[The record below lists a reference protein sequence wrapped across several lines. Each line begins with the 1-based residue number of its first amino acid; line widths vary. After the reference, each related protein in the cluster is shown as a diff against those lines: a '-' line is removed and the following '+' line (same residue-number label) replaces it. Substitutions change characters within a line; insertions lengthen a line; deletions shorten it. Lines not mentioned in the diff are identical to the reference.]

1 MAAGN
6 TTLFEKMMKKS
17 IYLFLLFAVTFM
29 QQALAQDLSLFQKF
43 KFIQNGDTLP
53 YRLLLPENYDA
64 SKKYPLLLFL
74 HGRGES
80 GTDNEKQLTHG
91 AALFLKNEN
100 RKQYPAIVLF
110 PQNPVNSYWSNVQMV
125 MDNKGSRTFH
135 FINSGEPSTSMRLV
149 MSLLRH
155 IFSNYNIS
163 NQQVYVMGLSMGGMG
178 TFEIV
183 NRMPNTFAAAV
194 PICGGASPANARN
207 LVRTNWWVFHGAKDD
222 VVPPV
227 HSENM
232 VKAMRRNNVPVKFT
246 LYPNAN
252 HNSWDPAFNEPD
264 LLKWLFSKR
273 LRQLTPREA
282 NK

>member
-17 IYLFLLFAVTFM
+17 IYLFLLFSVTFM
-29 QQALAQDLSLFQKF
+29 QHALAQDLSLFQKF

-222 VVPPV
+222 VVSPV
-227 HSENM
+227 YSENM

-246 LYPNAN
+246 LYP
-252 HNSWDPAFNEPD
+252 S
-264 LLKWLFSKR
+264 
-273 LRQLTPREA
+273 T
-282 NK
+282 